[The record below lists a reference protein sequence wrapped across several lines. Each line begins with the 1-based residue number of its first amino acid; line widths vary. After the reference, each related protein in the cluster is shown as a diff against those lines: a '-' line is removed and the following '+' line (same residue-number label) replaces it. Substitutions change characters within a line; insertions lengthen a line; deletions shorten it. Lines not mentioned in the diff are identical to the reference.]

1 MIDIAGAV
9 KIFLYILGGC
19 LIFGIMFWLT
29 YYIQGQYPGVAIF
42 MPVVRIVLA
51 VLAALVAIGLILNL
65 MGVPLFR

>member
-29 YYIQGQYPGVAIF
+29 YYIQGQYPSVSIF
-42 MPVVRIVLA
+42 MPIVRIVLA
-51 VLAALVAIGLILNL
+51 VLADTWRRKA
-65 MGVPLFR
+65 